1 MQYTKILSNGDNFNK
16 EEENNDTII
25 YNNDYSKNEDKNI
38 NNYKVEENIKN
49 INIKEEG
56 NMAINNKNITAVKIP
71 NEILAK
77 NFGNNKFLGTL
88 MSVTSSE
95 FKEGCPGADSFLSTM
110 KFDDMNITQKTNG
123 LKEMQKTYI
132 NNNQNNQ

>member
-1 MQYTKILSNGDNFNK
+1 MQYTKILSNGDNLK
-16 EEENNDTII
+16 KKEENNDTII
-25 YNNDYSKNEDKNI
+25 YNDDYAKNEDKNI

-49 INIKEEG
+49 INIKEED

-95 FKEGCPGADSFLSTM
+95 FKERCPGPDSILSTI

-123 LKEMQKTYI
+123 LKEIQKTNI